1 MLVLDPQ
8 QVSRMTNVTLWIS
21 LAFAL
26 GLIVRQIGLPPLVG
40 YLLAGFGLSA
50 LGYKSGIFI
59 EELAH
64 AGVLLLLFGVGL
76 KLRLSSL
83 FRAEVLVGSMIHM
96 LFSVGIAVLAM
107 YMVSGLDFKTMLL
120 IALALSFSST
130 VIAAKV
136 LETKKELRAF
146 HGRVAIGILIMQD
159 IIAVVFLSASGEQ
172 TPSPWALLL
181 FALPLLRPLIHKVL
195 DLSGHDELVILFGL
209 LLALVIGGGTFGYLG
224 LSSELGALILGVLLS
239 NHSRSPEVS
248 NALWGLKE
256 VFLVGFFLQ
265 IGMYGYPDMDT
276 VLIALALCLLLP
288 LKAILF
294 FSILLLFRLRA
305 RSSFLASLTLATY
318 SEFGL
323 ILANVATKN
332 GLISN
337 ETLILLAVTVAFSFV
352 LAAPVNRYSHSLYVR
367 YEHILTRF
375 ESHKQHPDDGPIHLG
390 NSHIMIMGMGRVG
403 TGAYDFFTERKQRVI
418 GMDSDPGKA
427 QGHVAQGRRV
437 LYADAEDPGFWF
449 NLKLE
454 GIQAILLALPDQEA
468 KTIAAKQLRKK
479 GFKGIISATALFND
493 QINPIKKA
501 GADMV
506 YNYYDEVGFGFA
518 EHVWE
523 ELHSAREGD
532 TEETSTPV

>member
-1 MLVLDPQ
+1 
-8 QVSRMTNVTLWIS
+8 MTNVTLWIS
-21 LAFAL
+21 LAYTL
-26 GLIVRQIGLPPLVG
+26 GLIVRHLGLPPLVG

-50 LGYKSGIFI
+50 LGYSSDIFL
-59 EELAH
+59 EEIAH

-83 FRAEVLVGSMIHM
+83 FRAEVLAGSVIHM
-96 LFSVGIAVLAM
+96 LLSIGTAMLAL
-107 YMVSGLDFKTMLL
+107 YLVSGLDIKTMLL
-120 IALALSFSST
+120 IAVALSFSST

-159 IIAVVFLSASGEQ
+159 IVAVVFLSASGEQ
-172 TPSPWALLL
+172 SPSAWALLL
-181 FALPLLRPLIHKVL
+181 FALPLLRAVIHKVL

-224 LSSELGALILGVLLS
+224 LSSELGALLLGVILS
-239 NHSRSPEVS
+239 NHARASEVS

-256 VFLVGFFLQ
+256 IFLVGFFLQ
-265 IGMYGYPDMDT
+265 IGMYGYPDLQT
-276 VLIALALCLLLP
+276 LLVALALCLLLP

-294 FSILLLFRLRA
+294 FFILLLFRLRA

-323 ILANVATKN
+323 ILANAASKN

-337 ETLILLAVTVAFSFV
+337 QTLVLLAVTVAFSFV
-352 LAAPVNRYSHSLYVR
+352 LAAPINRISHSLYAR

-375 ESHKQHPDDGPIHLG
+375 ESQKRHPDDGPIHLG
-390 NSHIMIMGMGRVG
+390 NSHILIMGMGRVG
-403 TGAYDFFTERKQRVI
+403 TGAYDFFTQRKERVL
-418 GMDSDPGKA
+418 GMDSDPGKV
-427 QGHVAQGRRV
+427 QGHIALGRRV
-437 LYADAEDPGFWF
+437 VYADAEDPGFWF
-449 NLKLE
+449 NLNLQ
-454 GIQAILLALPDQEA
+454 GIHAILLALPDQEA
-468 KTIAAKQLRKK
+468 KTIAAVQLRKK
-479 GFKGIISATALFND
+479 GFQGIISATALFND
-493 QINPIKKA
+493 QIQPIHDA
-501 GADMV
+501 GADLV

-523 ELHSAREGD
+523 ELISVRESRTKEAG
-532 TEETSTPV
+532 EQA

>member
-1 MLVLDPQ
+1 MA
-8 QVSRMTNVTLWIS
+8 NVTLWIS

-26 GLIVRQIGLPPLVG
+26 GLIVRYFGLPPLVG

-50 LGYKSGIFI
+50 LGYKNGIFL

-83 FRAEVLVGSMIHM
+83 FRAEVLAGSVLHM
-96 LFSVGIAVLAM
+96 LFSTGLAVLALHLF
-107 YMVSGLDFKTMLL
+107 SGLDFRTTLL

-136 LETKKELRAF
+136 LESKKELRAF

-159 IIAVVFLSASGEQ
+159 IVAVVFLSSSGEQ

-224 LSSELGALILGVLLS
+224 LSSELGALLLGVILS
-239 NHSRSPEVS
+239 SHTRASEVS

-256 VFLVGFFLQ
+256 IFLVGFFLQ
-265 IGMYGYPDMDT
+265 IGMYGYPDLQT
-276 VLIALALCLLLP
+276 IIAALALCLLLP

-294 FSILLLFRLRA
+294 FFILLLFRLRA

-323 ILANVATKN
+323 ILASVATKN
-332 GLISN
+332 GLITN
-337 ETLILLAVTVAFSFV
+337 DMLILLAVTVAFSFV
-352 LAAPVNRYSHSLYVR
+352 LAAPVNRMSHSLYGR

-375 ESHKQHPDDGPIHLG
+375 ESHKRHPDDGPIHVG
-390 NSHIMIMGMGRVG
+390 SSHILIMGMGRVG
-403 TGAYDFFTERKQRVI
+403 TGAYDFFTQRNQRVL
-418 GMDSDPGKA
+418 GMDSDPGKV
-427 QGHVAQGRRV
+427 QGHIAQGRRV
-437 LYADAEDPGFWF
+437 VYADAEDPGFWF
-449 NLKLE
+449 NLNLQ
-454 GIQAILLALPDQEA
+454 GIHAILLALPDQEA
-468 KTIAAKQLRKK
+468 KTIAAEQLRKK
-479 GFKGIISATALFND
+479 DFQGIISATALFND
-493 QINPIKKA
+493 QIQPIKDA
-501 GADMV
+501 GADLV

-523 ELHSAREGD
+523 ELVSENEVAVKQAPPRPE
-532 TEETSTPV
+532 

>member
-1 MLVLDPQ
+1 MLDPDST
-8 QVSRMTNVTLWIS
+8 QVSRMANVTLWIS

-26 GLIVRQIGLPPLVG
+26 GLIVRHLGLPPLVG

-50 LGYKSGIFI
+50 LGYNSDIFLDEI
-59 EELAH
+59 AH
-64 AGVLLLLFGVGL
+64 TGVLLLLFGVGL

-83 FRAEVLVGSMIHM
+83 FRAEVLAGSIIHM
-96 LFSVGIAVLAM
+96 LFSVGIAVLAL
-107 YMVSGLDFKTMLL
+107 YLVSGLELKTTLL

-159 IIAVVFLSASGEQ
+159 IVAVVFLSVSGEQ
-172 TPSPWALLL
+172 TPSAWALLL
-181 FALPLLRPLIHKVL
+181 FVLPMLRPIFHTIL

-209 LLALVIGGGTFGYLG
+209 LLAVVIGGGTFGYLG
-224 LSSELGALILGVLLS
+224 LSSELGALLLGVILS
-239 NHSRSPEVS
+239 NHPRASELS

-256 VFLVGFFLQ
+256 IFLVGFFLQ
-265 IGMYGYPDMDT
+265 IGMYGYPDMET
-276 VLIALALCLLLP
+276 LLAALALCLLLP
-288 LKAILF
+288 LKAVLF
-294 FSILLLFRLRA
+294 FFILLMFRLRA

-332 GLISN
+332 GLITN

-352 LAAPVNRYSHSLYVR
+352 LAAPINRISHSLYAR
-367 YEHILTRF
+367 YEHILIRF
-375 ESHKQHPDDGPIHLG
+375 ESQKRHPDDGPIHLG
-390 NSHIMIMGMGRVG
+390 NSHILIMGMGRVG
-403 TGAYDFFTERKQRVI
+403 TGAYDFFTQRNERVL
-418 GMDSDPGKA
+418 GMDSDPGKV
-427 QGHVAQGRRV
+427 QGHIAKGRRV
-437 LYADAEDPGFWF
+437 VYADAEDPGFWF
-449 NLKLE
+449 NLNLQ
-454 GIQAILLALPDQEA
+454 GIHAILLALPDQEA

-479 GFKGIISATALFND
+479 DFQGIISATALFND
-493 QINPIKKA
+493 QIQPIQDA
-501 GADMV
+501 GADLV

-523 ELHSAREGD
+523 ELAAQRKPEVTGSN
-532 TEETSTPV
+532 TSS